1 DPTTFRVLPWAGKTG
16 WILCNLVFPDGR
28 PVPFCPRTILQHELT
43 TLASRGYSLTVGAE
57 LEFHVFSTLEQDF
70 ATGGLTTPNAAGNIA
85 PLYPTTPGNQLL
97 HEDALDNM
105 QSFVDELY
113 RGMTLLDLPLRSIE
127 LEFGASQFE
136 ITMDPGEASEIADAV
151 LLGRFAVRAIARQ
164 MGLHATF
171 MARPQSATGASTG
184 WHLHQSLI
192 DNRSGA
198 SVFVPDDDD
207 AAPLSP
213 KGSSYLA
220 GLLEH
225 AAAATALT
233 TPTVNG
239 YKR

>member
-1 DPTTFRVLPWAGKTG
+1 
-16 WILCNLVFPDGR
+16 
-28 PVPFCPRTILQHELT
+28 
-43 TLASRGYSLTVGAE
+43 
-57 LEFHVFSTLEQDF
+57 
-70 ATGGLTTPNAAGNIA
+70 
-85 PLYPTTPGNQLL
+85 
-97 HEDALDNM
+97 
-105 QSFVDELY
+105 Y

-239 YKR
+239 YKRFQPNSLAPDRIAWGIDNKGAMIRAVGGAGNPATRLEVRSGEPA